1 MLMRMW
7 TYSHDNMRN
16 ISVISLSLVVDCD
29 LLKDK
34 HVDGAV
40 KSRQIAS
47 AGLFFFFPQ
56 KFFNK
61 PFELNYSVLNEL
73 ANLIDECPMF

>member
-1 MLMRMW
+1 
-7 TYSHDNMRN
+7 MRN
-16 ISVISLSLVVDCD
+16 ISVISLLLVVDCD

-40 KSRQIAS
+40 KSTSDRVS
-47 AGLFFFFPQ
+47 RLVFLFP
-56 KFFNK
+56 KEFFNK